1 MIDRRSMMSGLVA
14 ATAFATV
21 AEARSPKLMRPF
33 FDRIRKPIGLQLYTL
48 GDDVKGDVDATL
60 ARVAKIGFRDLEL
73 PQTYGVTPSALKA
86 AADRAGVKFSAIHL
100 ADTPNIPA
108 TSLSFKSPV
117 QRIVDDL
124 GAMGISDAVLPIV
137 PFPASFK
144 LNPGE
149 GFPAGIARNLA
160 EAGIDHWKRTAAR
173 LNERAA
179 ELKRAGIRLGYH
191 NHNIEF
197 APIGGTTGW
206 DVLRNET
213 DPKLVFF
220 EIDVG
225 WIAAAGLDPV
235 TFLNAHKGP
244 VRWLHVKDLKASTKP
259 NFALSMD
266 PTEVGSGKMDWP
278 RVLAAAERAG
288 VGHYY
293 LEQEAPFTMPRIDAA
308 AKGYAFLTKV

>member
-21 AEARSPKLMRPF
+21 AEARTLARKRPF
-33 FDRIRKPIGLQLYTL
+33 FDRIGKPIGLQLYTL
-48 GDDVKGDVDATL
+48 GDDVKVDVDATL

-108 TSLSFKSPV
+108 TALSFKSPV

-144 LNPGE
+144 LNAGE

-160 EAGIDHWKRTAAR
+160 EAGVDHWKRTAVR
-173 LNERAA
+173 LNERAG

-206 DVLRNET
+206 DVLRRET

-235 TFLNAHKGP
+235 TFLNVHKGR

-259 NFALSMD
+259 NFALTMD

-288 VGHYY
+288 VDHYY
-293 LEQEAPFTMPRIDAA
+293 LEQEAPFTMQRIDAA
-308 AKGYAFLTKV
+308 AKGYAFLAKV